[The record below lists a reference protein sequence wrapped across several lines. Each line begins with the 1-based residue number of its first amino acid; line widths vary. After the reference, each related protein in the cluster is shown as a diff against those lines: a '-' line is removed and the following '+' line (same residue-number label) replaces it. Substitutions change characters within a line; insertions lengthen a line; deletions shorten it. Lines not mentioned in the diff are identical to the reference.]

1 MAANRNTRMRRQEY
15 VHGNTVPKTAPK
27 TNPVRY
33 TPKRRHHTKVDY
45 TARRNQDKAL
55 QIDLPY
61 LVALVI
67 AACCALYLCVNY
79 LHVQTA
85 ITAKLTNIESL
96 EQKVETLKTQ
106 NDALATRINT
116 YVDLDYVY
124 NVATKELGMVYAKK
138 DQILLYNKTESEY
151 VRQNEDIPKY

>member
-1 MAANRNTRMRRQEY
+1 MRQQEY

-33 TPKRRHHTKVDY
+33 TPKRRHHTKADY

-79 LHVQTA
+79 LHVQTS

-124 NVATKELGMVYAKK
+124 KVATKELGMVYAKK